1 VNATPVTPIVAAGYE
16 ACEADTR
23 RWAHNFGLGIRLL
36 PPNRRRA
43 LSAVYWFSQRA
54 DQAVDSDGTR
64 EEKERR
70 LENLR
75 AALNRS
81 VTGEPPDPQWAAL
94 AHATD
99 RFEVPTELYR
109 QLLDGVATDLDPCT
123 FNNWESVLSYCYGVA
138 SVVGL
143 IALRIFGGTGRE
155 SATAAEELGYAL
167 QLTNI
172 LRDVRDDASNGR
184 WYLPLEETDRFGVT
198 AAAVAQG
205 RAESGFDALVHSVAE
220 RARQYY
226 GAGPQLYRRLPRST
240 RACPAALVGVYRGL
254 LERIAADPR
263 STLRG
268 EVRLASASKLRSG
281 LGSAAAAMFS

>member
-1 VNATPVTPIVAAGYE
+1 MTPAVAAGYA

-70 LENLR
+70 LATMR
-75 AALNRS
+75 DALEQS
-81 VTGEPPDPQWAAL
+81 MTGKPPDEQWAAL
-94 AHATD
+94 AHATH
-99 RFEVPTELYR
+99 RFEVPPELYR
-109 QLLDGVATDLDPCT
+109 QLLESVASDLDPRT
-123 FNNWESVLSYCYGVA
+123 FPDWDAVLSYCYGVA

-172 LRDVRDDASNGR
+172 LRDVRDDAGHGR
-184 WYLPLEETDRFGVT
+184 WYLPLDETDRFGVT

-205 RAESGFDALVHSVAE
+205 RAEAGFDALIRSVADH
-220 RARQYY
+220 ARRYY
-226 GAGPQLYRRLPRST
+226 GAGPRLYRQLPHST

-254 LERIAADPR
+254 LERIAADPK

-268 EVRLASASKLRSG
+268 EVRLATPSKLRSG

>member
-1 VNATPVTPIVAAGYE
+1 MVAAGYE

-36 PPNRRRA
+36 PPKRRRA

-64 EEKERR
+64 EEKEER
-70 LENLR
+70 LEELR
-75 AALNRS
+75 VALERS

-94 AHATD
+94 AHTTD
-99 RFEVPTELYR
+99 RFEVPPELYR
-109 QLLDGVATDLDPCT
+109 KLLDGVASDLDPRT
-123 FNNWESVLSYCYGVA
+123 FDDWEAVLRYCYSVA

-172 LRDVRDDASNGR
+172 LRDVRDDAGNGR

-198 AAAVAQG
+198 AAAVARG
-205 RAESGFDALVHSVAE
+205 CAESGFDALIHSVAE
-220 RARQYY
+220 RTRQYY
-226 GAGPQLYRRLPRST
+226 NAGPRLYRRLPRST

-254 LERIAADPR
+254 LERIAADPK

-268 EVRLASASKLRSG
+268 EVRLAGTSKLRSG
-281 LGSAAAAMFS
+281 LGSAVTAMFS

>member
-1 VNATPVTPIVAAGYE
+1 VTPTVAAGYE

-36 PPNRRRA
+36 PPKRRRA

-64 EEKERR
+64 EEKEQR
-70 LENLR
+70 LEELR
-75 AALNRS
+75 GALERS

-99 RFEVPTELYR
+99 RFEVPPELYR
-109 QLLDGVATDLDPCT
+109 QLLDGVASDLDPRT
-123 FNNWESVLSYCYGVA
+123 FDDWEAVLRYCYSVA

-155 SATAAEELGYAL
+155 SAAAAEELGYAL

-172 LRDVRDDASNGR
+172 LRDVRDDAGNGR

-198 AAAVAQG
+198 AAAVARG
-205 RAESGFDALVHSVAE
+205 HAESGFDALIHSVAE

-226 GAGPQLYRRLPRST
+226 DAGPRLYRRLPRST

-254 LERIAADPR
+254 LERIATDPK

-268 EVRLASASKLRSG
+268 EVRLASTSKLRFG

>member
-1 VNATPVTPIVAAGYE
+1 MTPIVAAGYE

-36 PPNRRRA
+36 PPTRRRA

-64 EEKERR
+64 EEKEQR
-70 LENLR
+70 LEALR
-75 AALNRS
+75 GALEQS
-81 VTGEPPDPQWAAL
+81 VTGEPPDPRWAAL

-99 RFEVPTELYR
+99 RFEIPPELYR
-109 QLLDGVATDLDPCT
+109 QLLDGGASDLDPRT
-123 FNNWESVLSYCYGVA
+123 FEDWEAVLGYCYSVA

-143 IALRIFGGTGRE
+143 IALRIFGGSGRE
-155 SATAAEELGYAL
+155 SAAAAEEIGYAL

-172 LRDVRDDASNGR
+172 LRDVRDDAGNGR
-184 WYLPLEETDRFGVT
+184 WYLPLEESDRFGVT

-205 RAESGFDALVHSVAE
+205 RAESGFDALVHSVTE
-220 RARQYY
+220 RTRRYY
-226 GAGPQLYRRLPRST
+226 SAGPRLYRRLPRST

-254 LERIAADPR
+254 LERIAADPK

-268 EVRLASASKLRSG
+268 EVRLAGTSKLRSG